1 MTFEQF
7 LKREVF
13 ELGRRLTAREKAFLQ
28 AAEAAGFE
36 MEFGNDP
43 SRGPHFFLETI
54 EEDPMSYPC
63 VARVRPETLEM
74 MGSDNEE
81 IRATMRRLIAEV
93 KATVQ
98 ESDSTSEASERDT

>member
-1 MTFEQF
+1 MTFEEF
-7 LKREVF
+7 LVREVS

-36 MEFGNDP
+36 MEFWLSI

-54 EEDPMSYPC
+54 EKDPMSYPL
-63 VARVRPETLEM
+63 VARVRPETLELM
-74 MGSDNEE
+74 CADNEE

-93 KATVQ
+93 KASVQ
-98 ESDSTSEASERDT
+98 EPNSTSDGCEENV